1 MINYLNEKLKISE
14 TSKWKAVIDFSGFK
28 WRDVQSVVK
37 GINGLAER
45 YIYISSDSIYN
56 NSQEKVKVPVR
67 EDNFDIET
75 ECLKL
80 RKTQKKNDK
89 YGYVNFD

>member
-14 TSKWKAVIDFSGFK
+14 ASKWKAVIDFSGFK

-89 YGYVNFD
+89 YGYVTFD